1 MPGNI
6 HVVLALPGTILFFG
20 FLAAYLS
27 HKWDD

>member
-1 MPGNI
+1 M
-6 HVVLALPGTILFFG
+6 HVFMVVLGTILFFG

>member
-1 MPGNI
+1 MLGI
-6 HVVLALPGTILFFG
+6 MHVFMAVLGTILFFG